1 MRAYQSI
8 PAFLMTAAL
17 ALSGCGSHTRP
28 ATRAPA
34 GPDFAEAR
42 TPTTEPA
49 PLAASEG
56 TRPIPPDDQLF
67 FAFDSDKLDQDGRT
81 LLGEV
86 ARWVKADPRRE
97 VLVQGHA
104 DHAGDTDYNLDL
116 SSRRAHSVASYLQ
129 ALGVSPIRITVVA
142 VGETQAIIRPAP
154 ANRRVVIFANTMPET
169 AQATYR

>member
-1 MRAYQSI
+1 M
-8 PAFLMTAAL
+8 FLMTAAL
-17 ALSGCGSHTRP
+17 ALSGCGSHSRA

-42 TPTTEPA
+42 TQATEPA

-56 TRPIPPDDQLF
+56 RKPIPPDDQLF
-67 FAFDSDKLDQDGRT
+67 FAFDSDQLDQDGRA
-81 LLGEV
+81 LLSQV
-86 ARWVKADPRRE
+86 AHWVKADPRRE

-104 DHAGDTDYNLDL
+104 DHAGNSDYNLEL
-116 SSRRAHSVASYLQ
+116 SSRRARTVASYLQ
-129 ALGVSPIRITVVA
+129 ALGVSPVRITVVA

-169 AQATYR
+169 AQGYYR